1 MAVVRKP
8 VSGLFRHPIDGAH
21 AAHILREKGFS
32 KIDIR
37 TIPEA
42 GHSRSSSKKRPLAAV
57 AGAVAAIGA
66 AIICGLLLGQFV
78 SKVAGVF
85 AALGLAF
92 FGLLSVMLYVLWPSS
107 RVERYPRRDGVLL
120 TVLCQGEE
128 QPEVA
133 ETLRHAGAVKIMPQ
147 T

>member
-21 AAHILREKGFS
+21 AAHVLREKGFS

-37 TIPEA
+37 TVPEI
-42 GHSRSSSKKRPLAAV
+42 GHSKTSGKRRPIAAV

-66 AIICGLLLGQFV
+66 AVICGLLVGQFV

-92 FGLLSVMLYVLWPSS
+92 VGLLAVMLHVLWPSS

-120 TVLCQGEE
+120 TVLCHGEE
-128 QPEVA
+128 EPEVTEA
-133 ETLRHAGAVKIMPQ
+133 MRHAGAVKVMPNA
-147 T
+147 

>member
-21 AAHILREKGFS
+21 AAHVLREKGFS

-37 TIPEA
+37 TVPET
-42 GHSRSSSKKRPLAAV
+42 GHPRSSSKKRPIAAV
-57 AGAVAAIGA
+57 AGAVGTMGA
-66 AIICGLLLGQFV
+66 AVICGLLVGQFV

-92 FGLLSVMLYVLWPSS
+92 FGLLAVTLCILSPSS

-120 TVLCQGEE
+120 TVQCRGEE
-128 QPEVA
+128 EPEVTEA
-133 ETLRHAGAVKIMPQ
+133 LRHAGAVRVMPLD
-147 T
+147 